1 MFEHRSQP
9 LLPTRAY
16 AHRVLRSSVAGL
28 ALLAPALGIGMLG
41 YHALEDLPW
50 LDAFV
55 EAAMLLGGMGPIHD
69 PVTDSGKLF
78 AGLYAIFCG
87 VVVLVI
93 VGVMLAPIVHRGMH
107 RFHLEQDEGDEP
119 ADPKKRK
126 KP

>member
-1 MFEHRSQP
+1 MYERRSQP
-9 LLPTRAY
+9 LLPGRAY
-16 AHRVLRSSVAGL
+16 AHRLLRSSVAGL
-28 ALLAPALGIGMLG
+28 ALLVPALGMGMLG

-50 LDAFV
+50 MDAFV
-55 EAAMLLGGMGPIHD
+55 EAAMLLGGMGPMHD
-69 PVTDSGKLF
+69 PVTDAGKLF

-93 VGVMLAPIVHRGMH
+93 VGVMMAPIVHRGMH

-119 ADPKKRK
+119 VDPKRK